1 MQDFLVFTLAAPM
14 ASFGALAVGER
25 RPTDIRPTKSQIL
38 GLIACALG
46 IERSQEEH
54 QAALA
59 ASLGFAVLVENPGL
73 IASDYHTAVS
83 PKEVSIRRR
92 ARTHGPI
99 KTRSDELACDDR
111 KTILSMREF
120 RTGVLVTIS
129 LWSRGPAADLE
140 RIATALRAPHF
151 TLFAGRK
158 SFPLMLPCRPVVL
171 SADTVEQAL
180 AAYAAGKSEAIK
192 SLEAKLLSGRLPRAG
207 LTRWLYADASA
218 PLSGNRQRTEQRR
231 DMPESRAKWRFGLRQ
246 EIVLAMPGGDER

>member
-25 RPTDIRPTKSQIL
+25 RPTDSRPTKSQIL
-38 GLIACALG
+38 GLIASALG
-46 IERSQEEH
+46 IERSQEEQ

-59 ASLGFAVLVENPGL
+59 ASLGFAVLVEDPGL
-73 IASDYHTAVS
+73 IASDYQTAES

-92 ARTHGPI
+92 AKTHGPI
-99 KTRSDELACDDR
+99 MTRFDELACDDR

-129 LWSRGPAADLE
+129 LWSREPAADLE

-151 TLFAGRK
+151 ALFAGRK

-180 AAYAAGKSEAIK
+180 AAYTVGKSEAIK
-192 SLEAKLLSGRLPRAG
+192 SLEAKLLAGRLPRAG
-207 LTRWLYADASA
+207 LMRWLYADVGA

-231 DMPESRAKWRFGLRQ
+231 DMPVSRVKWRFGLRQ